1 MGANKKPKRDPIPDG
16 VREEARSSWTCA
28 FWCDRPMV
36 GTARDVDGAVLPS
49 CGLKGHGKPL

>member
-1 MGANKKPKRDPIPDG
+1 MSKKPKCDPIPDG

-28 FWCDRPMV
+28 FWCDNPMV
-36 GTARDVDGAVLPS
+36 GTARDVDGSILPS